1 MSPILSCLFPG
12 PGSKDLTRVRKRR
25 TGNRGQKEGKHE
37 PWAEAGGPATGPGTR
52 PLRRKR
58 GRDPERLGQRG
69 AGCRRAS
76 GRRVGTRGA
85 VLSRG
90 FGAFCYST
98 RRTLAWSVRPMLCP
112 PRVRV
117 RPPPCAARHRGPL
130 PKRRVFLVGCGR
142 VWRAP
147 FPGGRAPALLSA
159 GGALAEPPLPQLGAG
174 PAPSGAR
181 RHRPG
186 LVGS

>member
-1 MSPILSCLFPG
+1 MECQAHALSA
-12 PGSKDLTRVRKRR
+12 SS
-25 TGNRGQKEGKHE
+25 
-37 PWAEAGGPATGPGTR
+37 AGATSALCCSAPAP
-52 PLRRKR
+52 
-58 GRDPERLGQRG
+58 
-69 AGCRRAS
+69 
-76 GRRVGTRGA
+76 
-85 VLSRG
+85 
-90 FGAFCYST
+90 
-98 RRTLAWSVRPMLCP
+98 
-112 PRVRV
+112 
-117 RPPPCAARHRGPL
+117 GPL